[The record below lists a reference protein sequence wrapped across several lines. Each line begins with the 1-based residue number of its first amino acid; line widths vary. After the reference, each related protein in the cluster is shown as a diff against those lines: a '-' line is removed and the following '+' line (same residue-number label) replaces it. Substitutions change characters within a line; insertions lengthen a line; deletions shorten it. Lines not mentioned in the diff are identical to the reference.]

1 MPFST
6 PLYQKGY
13 SISEERSIF
22 FFFPSKDLLGR
33 KLGLSKERCVLVLS
47 YSVVSN
53 SLQLHGLQPAMVLCP
68 LGFSR
73 QELWSGLPCPPP
85 GNLHNP
91 GIKPRCPALQVD
103 SLPSEPQGKW
113 FSGKIGKPI
122 SKPHP
127 RHARRA
133 HRYTTKLPW
142 RLPWR
147 LPQRLFKLLP
157 ICPRHPM
164 DTNYAKLCP
173 QVILGS

>member
-22 FFFPSKDLLGR
+22 FFFSGKDLVGR
-33 KLGLSKERCVLVLS
+33 KLGLSNERCVLVLS
-47 YSVVSN
+47 HSVVSD
-53 SLQLHGLQPAMVLCP
+53 SLRLHGLQPATVLCP

-73 QELWSGLPCPPP
+73 QEHWSGLPCPPA
-85 GNLHNP
+85 GDLCNP
-91 GIKPRCPALQVD
+91 GIKPRCPSLQVD
-103 SLPSEPQGKW
+103 SLPSEPPGKW
-113 FSGKIGKPI
+113 LSGKICKPI
-122 SKPHP
+122 FKPHP

-147 LPQRLFKLLP
+147 LPRRLFQLLP
-157 ICPRHPM
+157 VCPRHTV

-173 QVILGS
+173 QVTLGS